1 MSTVLKSTESLP
13 RREPALQVNIHLL
26 TAHPPTRRPEGSRK
40 ARCTLTLH
48 LTCPSFPCLPGA
60 LAQPELCPGPAGQ
73 PADRVTGVAGSPRPE
88 TPSSGGPKGGCCSHT
103 PQRTADRSL
112 HRQAV
117 TPHPS
122 LRGG

>member
-88 TPSSGGPKGGCCSHT
+88 RPPAQED
-103 PQRTADRSL
+103 QRVGAAATHPRGLLTEACTG
-112 HRQAV
+112 RQ
-117 TPHPS
+117 
-122 LRGG
+122 